1 MSNVVKPTL
10 DSRLVAGCLIR
21 VCRLLTG
28 VRARWLSPV
37 PENTQ
42 VRIYYANHSS
52 HLDGIVIWASMPP
65 QLRPSV
71 HPVAAADYWLASSL
85 RRYIARRIFNA
96 VLIKR
101 RPSVEDGSQSNNALA
116 LMSDALNNSQSLIIF
131 PEGTRGNGD
140 EISSF
145 KSGLWHLAR
154 MNPDVQLVPVYLEN
168 LNRVLPKGSRLV
180 VPVLCSATFGE
191 PISSPQEGEEKNAF
205 LQRAREALEGLK
217 S

>member
-1 MSNVVKPTL
+1 MSNTVKPTL
-10 DSRLVAGCLIR
+10 GSRLVARILIR
-21 VCRLLTG
+21 LCRLLTG

-37 PENTQ
+37 PDSAS

-52 HLDGIVIWASMPP
+52 HLDGIVIWASMPS
-65 QLRPSV
+65 QLRSSV
-71 HPVAAADYWLASSL
+71 RPVAAADYWLSSSL

-101 RPSVEDGSQSNNALA
+101 RPSAEEGKRPNNALE
-116 LMSDALNNSQSLIIF
+116 LMSETLNNQQSLIIF

-140 EISSF
+140 EISAF

-154 MNPDVQLVPVYLEN
+154 MNPSVQLVPVYLEN
-168 LNRVLPKGSRLV
+168 LNRVLPKGSHLV
-180 VPVLCSATFGE
+180 VPILCSATFGE
-191 PISSPQEGEEKNAF
+191 PISPLEEGEEKNAF

-217 S
+217 L

>member
-1 MSNVVKPTL
+1 MSNVAKSSL

-28 VRARWLSPV
+28 VRARWLAPV
-37 PENTQ
+37 PDKSL
-42 VRIYYANHSS
+42 VRIYYANHTS
-52 HLDGIVIWASMPP
+52 HLDGIVIWASMPA
-65 QLRPSV
+65 QLRSAV
-71 HPVAAADYWLASSL
+71 RPVAAADYWLATKL

-101 RPSVEDGSQSNNALA
+101 LPSAEQGSQPNNALA
-116 LMSDALNNSQSLIIF
+116 LMSEALNNAQSLIIF

-140 EISSF
+140 EISTF
-145 KSGLWHLAR
+145 KSGLLHLAR
-154 MNPDVQLVPVYLEN
+154 MNPDAQLVPVYLEN

-191 PISSPQEGEEKNAF
+191 PICSPQEGEEKAAF
-205 LQRAREALEGLK
+205 LQRAREALEELK

>member
-1 MSNVVKPTL
+1 MSKVAKPAL

-21 VCRLLTG
+21 LCRLLTG

-42 VRIYYANHSS
+42 VRVYYANHSS

-65 QLRPSV
+65 QLRSSV
-71 HPVAAADYWLASSL
+71 RPVAAADYWLTTKL

-101 RPSVEDGSQSNNALA
+101 RPTVEEGSQPNNALA
-116 LMSDALNNSQSLIIF
+116 QMSEALNNAQSLIIF
-131 PEGTRGNGD
+131 PEGTRGNGE
-140 EISSF
+140 EISAF

-154 MNPDVQLVPVYLEN
+154 MNPDAQLVPVYLEN

-191 PISSPQEGEEKNAF
+191 PIDSLQEGEEKTAF